1 MGDNTASVFTDMAP
15 VRQDADVGG
24 GGRVMSFISHSF
36 TLCLSINTG
45 EEQKELL
52 AWTLCHV

>member
-24 GGRVMSFISHSF
+24 GRVMSFISHSF

-45 EEQKELL
+45 EVQKELL
-52 AWTLCHV
+52 AWALCHI